1 MALIEN
7 DAVVLGIL
15 FLFLGL
21 IFYSEKHPKFA
32 KFYHYVPSL
41 LLCYFIPGL
50 LNSLGIISGEHS
62 QIYFVASRYLLPA
75 TLILLTM
82 SVDLPEVF
90 KLGPKALIMF
100 FTGTVGIIIGGPLA
114 IIFTKT
120 FFPEIIQNLGSDQ
133 LWRGMTTVAGSWIGG
148 GANQASMKEVFNV
161 TDTAFSLMVVI
172 DILVANAWMAVLLIL
187 AAKSDKFDAKIGAD
201 NSSIKE
207 LKDKIEDYKLK
218 NEKMPTGH
226 NIMIICALAFT
237 LTGLSHFLADT
248 LAPFISENFPTLS
261 RFSLTSKFFWLIV
274 LATTFG
280 VGISFTRARKLED
293 YGASKIGNVMLYV
306 LIASIG
312 MHMNIFEIFKQPGLF
327 IIGFV
332 WMGIHATLMLVVGRI
347 IKAPLFF
354 IAVGSQANVGGAA
367 SAPVVASF
375 FHPSLAPVGVLLAVL
390 GYVLGTYGAWL
401 CGQLMRMVS

>member
-21 IFYSEKHPKFA
+21 IFYSEKHPKFE
-32 KFYHYVPSL
+32 KFYQYVPSL

-50 LNSLGIISGEHS
+50 LNSMGVISGEHS

-120 FFPEIIQNLGSDQ
+120 FFPEIIESLGSDQ

-161 TDTAFSLMVVI
+161 SDSAFSLMVVI

-207 LKDKIEDYKLK
+207 LKNKIEDYKLK
-218 NEKMPTGH
+218 NEKMPSGH
-226 NIMIICALAFT
+226 NIMIICAVAFT
-237 LTGLSHFLADT
+237 LTGLSHLLADT
-248 LAPFISENFPTLS
+248 LAPLIKDNFPSLS

-280 VGISFTRARKLED
+280 VGISFTKVRKLED

-332 WMGIHATLMLVVGRI
+332 WMAIHATLMLVVGRI

-401 CGQLMRMVS
+401 CGQLMRIVS